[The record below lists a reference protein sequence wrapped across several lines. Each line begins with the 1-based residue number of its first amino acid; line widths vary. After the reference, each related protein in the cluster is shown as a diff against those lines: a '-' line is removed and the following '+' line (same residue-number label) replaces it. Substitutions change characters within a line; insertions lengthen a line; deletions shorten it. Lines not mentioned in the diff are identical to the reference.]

1 MYLDEQDLQEM
12 QVFDI
17 IVNVGNIWSQME
29 KSVMSYAVKCTN
41 QITYNSSLYNYL
53 VFSYK
58 CPCT

>member
-17 IVNVGNIWSQME
+17 IVNVGSQME
-29 KSVMSYAVKCTN
+29 KSVMSLAVKYTN
-41 QITYNSSLYNYL
+41 QITFNSSLYNYL